1 MFVWSKR
8 FAIAGLVLFILFE
21 VFLILQTASQGT
33 STIPAHMIQYL
44 LVNYVLLAVWVF
56 VWMFDQARLRGVNL
70 WVWLLPFVFAP
81 LRSEEHTS
89 ELQSRSDLVCR
100 LLLEKKKIT

>member
-70 WVWLLPFVFAP
+70 WAWLLPFVFAP
-81 LRSEEHTS
+81 LPTLMVFILV
-89 ELQSRSDLVCR
+89 LQRR
-100 LLLEKKKIT
+100 K

>member
-8 FAIAGLVLFILFE
+8 FARAALVLFVLFE
-21 VFLILQTASQGT
+21 VFLIFQTSSQGT

-44 LVNYVLLAVWVF
+44 LVNYMFLAAWVF

-70 WVWLLPFVFAP
+70 FPWILPYVFAP
-81 LRSEEHTS
+81 LPTLMVFILV
-89 ELQSRSDLVCR
+89 LQRR
-100 LLLEKKKIT
+100 K

>member
-8 FAIAGLVLFILFE
+8 FAHAALVLFVLFE
-21 VFLILQTASQGT
+21 VFLIFQTSSQGT

-44 LVNYVLLAVWVF
+44 LVNYVLLAAWVF

-70 WVWLLPFVFAP
+70 FPWVLPFVFAP
-81 LRSEEHTS
+81 LPTLMVFILV
-89 ELQSRSDLVCR
+89 LQRR
-100 LLLEKKKIT
+100 K

>member
-56 VWMFDQARLRGVNL
+56 VWMFDQAPLRGVNL

-81 LRSEEHTS
+81 LPTLMVFILV
-89 ELQSRSDLVCR
+89 LQRR
-100 LLLEKKKIT
+100 K